1 MKVKK
6 FVVNMFQENCYLLY
20 DETGEAALVDPGCYF
35 ASERAA
41 VAKYIDDE
49 GLHLRHLLCTHLHPD
64 HIFALGFFEERY
76 ALKAAAHEGDEDWLR
91 RVVWYSAQLGIDW
104 DEQDLGSPVALER
117 KLADGSVLRFGQSA
131 LQVIHTPGHSRG
143 SVCFYSEEEGL
154 LLSGDTLFEGSVGRT
169 DFPGGSMA
177 ELRRSLREKLFLL
190 PDGVEVLP
198 GHGGS
203 TTVGREKATNP
214 YV

>member
-91 RVVWYSAQLGIDW
+91 RAVWYSAQLGIDW

-190 PDGVEVLP
+190 PGGVEVLP